1 MVYILTLRQCFLFR
15 KVVLSQ
21 VYLIAELVLTDCVQ
35 TIKAILRYQNRG
47 RSTCVDLLPPEN
59 LVNDG
64 TVKKKVDSYIRYP
77 DGKCGLSHY
86 PSSIRRSHTH
96 VVIVTNWCC
105 KIHCW
110 VWKMNNHFFLLHWVK
125 CSSKGGSVL
134 WVDISNTTIKVRT
147 IPYDYDGIALTSI
160 YIYIP
165 PMTER
170 QDLSAIQQHMFLI
183 FSLQREK
190 LQLRSWPYA
199 CNRKLTFIDSS
210 LNLKHCSV
218 SLEYFY
224 FLLKFIVT
232 IEEPVFHWRYR
243 ENRW

>member
-21 VYLIAELVLTDCVQ
+21 VYLIAELVLTDCVK
-35 TIKAILRYQNRG
+35 TTKAILRYQNRG

-105 KIHCW
+105 KILTCLEFHNMVIVESEKW
-110 VWKMNNHFFLLHWVK
+110 IIIFFFFTEWNVRA
-125 CSSKGGSVL
+125 KG
-134 WVDISNTTIKVRT
+134 
-147 IPYDYDGIALTSI
+147 
-160 YIYIP
+160 
-165 PMTER
+165 E
-170 QDLSAIQQHMFLI
+170 
-183 FSLQREK
+183 
-190 LQLRSWPYA
+190 
-199 CNRKLTFIDSS
+199 
-210 LNLKHCSV
+210 V
-218 SLEYFY
+218 SCE
-224 FLLKFIVT
+224 
-232 IEEPVFHWRYR
+232 
-243 ENRW
+243 

>member
-1 MVYILTLRQCFLFR
+1 MCWLTAPLKIWLTTGRLKKRLIPIFATPTVNVDTVITLVQS
-15 KVVLSQ
+15 VVAIHMWSSLQTDAVKYWHASSFITWSLLS
-21 VYLIAELVLTDCVQ
+21 L
-35 TIKAILRYQNRG
+35 
-47 RSTCVDLLPPEN
+47 
-59 LVNDG
+59 
-64 TVKKKVDSYIRYP
+64 
-77 DGKCGLSHY
+77 
-86 PSSIRRSHTH
+86 
-96 VVIVTNWCC
+96 
-105 KIHCW
+105 
-110 VWKMNNHFFLLHWVK
+110 KMNNHFFLLHWVK